1 MSGLTPYELFAVF
14 DKHDAPVLQLDFSA
28 DSKYVRAVS
37 TSLQLLACSCLSGEE
52 VPLNTLNDVA
62 WATETVCVGYEKI
75 CLWPDEPDG
84 DPVVATARRADTMA
98 SATLNGAL
106 KVQAYPCIDPDAAVV
121 SVHAH
126 GGPVSCLNYASEN
139 ALLSSGSLDSLV
151 LKWAPTP
158 AVKVELPPVVDDAED
173 A

>member
-1 MSGLTPYELFAVF
+1 MPHIAKF
-14 DKHDAPVLQLDFSA
+14 K
-28 DSKYVRAVS
+28 RAQVH
-37 TSLQLLACSCLSGEE
+37 
-52 VPLNTLNDVA
+52 
-62 WATETVCVGYEKI
+62 K
-75 CLWPDEPDG
+75 
-84 DPVVATARRADTMA
+84 ARRADTMA

-126 GGPVSCLNYASEN
+126 GGPVACLNYASDA